1 MNKKKKKEV
10 HRKRIIIIVLIIVIL
25 GVVIFFKNRPKLQV
39 ISVSSEIKEYDY
51 YIESNASKIFK
62 KYYKKLENEL
72 SNNKINEENY
82 AKLISKLFIVD
93 YYSLNNKITNK
104 DIGGIQFIHS
114 ELKEKFITE
123 SSNTIYKY
131 IKNDLYG
138 TRKQKLPEVSSVNID
153 SIEKIKYKNNSLKD
167 DEAYKVEAKIN
178 YVKDFDYP
186 KKIVLKL
193 IHENNKLVIV
203 EFE

>member
-10 HRKRIIIIVLIIVIL
+10 QKNRILVIILIIIVL
-25 GVVIFFKNRPKLQV
+25 GVAIFFQTRPKLQV
-39 ISVSSEIKEYDY
+39 VSVVSKISDYDY
-51 YIESNASKIFK
+51 YLESNATKVQK
-62 KYYKKLENEL
+62 KYYNEL
-72 SNNKINEENY
+72 EAELVDNKIDEENY

-104 DIGGIQFIHS
+104 DIGGVQFIHS
-114 ELKEKFITE
+114 ELKEKFISE

-131 IKNDLYG
+131 IKNNLYG
-138 TRKQKLPEVSSVNID
+138 TRKQGLPEVSSVDIE
-153 SIEKIKYKNNSLKD
+153 SIENIKYKNGNFKD
-167 DEAYKVEAKIN
+167 DSGYKVTTKIN
-178 YVKDFDYP
+178 YIKDYDYP
-186 KKIVLKL
+186 NEVVLTL

>member
-153 SIEKIKYKNNSLKD
+153 SIEKIKYKNDSLKD
-167 DEAYKVEAKIN
+167 DDAYKVEAKIN
-178 YVKDFDYP
+178 YVKNFDYP